1 MSKDGGILLY
11 IKDSSVASAIK
22 LDNDFPEQVCC
33 KLVYVLCEK
42 SREKACSR
50 WMTLK
55 VTQGHHWN
63 CRYLIS
69 HISLL
74 ISGPC

>member
-50 WMTLK
+50 
-55 VTQGHHWN
+55 
-63 CRYLIS
+63 
-69 HISLL
+69 
-74 ISGPC
+74 